1 MYRIITILFG
11 TILMGCC
18 SARIASDRQHDSVKV
33 EVRERVVH
41 EIDTIEVAI
50 PYEREVISTRD
61 TASHLE
67 TTYAISDAMISGGV
81 LSHSLMTRPQL
92 RKIEFKKPI
101 IHRDSVVYQ
110 QSFRTV
116 KVEVEVVKP
125 DTWLEKTQKIGFWS
139 MLAIFLLGF
148 FVRRISR
155 GGL

>member
-1 MYRIITILFG
+1 MRRIITILFG

-18 SARIASDRQHDSVKV
+18 PAKIASERQHDSVKV

-92 RKIEFKKPI
+92 RKVEIKKPI
-101 IHRDSVVYQ
+101 VRRDSVI
-110 QSFRTV
+110 FRNTYRDV
-116 KVEVEVVKP
+116 KVEVEREL
-125 DTWLEKTQKIGFWS
+125 TWLQRFQINGFWGL
-139 MLAIFLLGF
+139 LAVLVITF
-148 FVRRISR
+148 FFRWISR
-155 GGL
+155 GGR